1 MRHSRELV
9 STIIVDD
16 VHLFPGHI
24 ATDSASNSEIV
35 IPIHAG
41 GRVAGVLDIDSP
53 LLSRFD
59 ERKSLEKLTELLAS
73 KGRWD
78 FPVCNIDF

>member
-1 MRHSRELV
+1 MWSDMRN
-9 STIIVDD
+9 
-16 VHLFPGHI
+16 
-24 ATDSASNSEIV
+24 TDESCHRIV
-35 IPIHAG
+35 IPIRAG

-59 ERKSLEKLTELLAS
+59 ERDREGLEKLMELLAQ

-78 FPVCNIDF
+78 FSFL